1 MRKEAEWT
9 EDFDPKENAEG
20 GNHVAVFN
28 YLMKN
33 WREDEVRFFSEVHSD
48 STIGSRNPVVTE
60 DILIR
65 Y

>member
-1 MRKEAEWT
+1 MGKEAEWT
-9 EDFDPKENAEG
+9 EDFHPKEDTEG
-20 GNHVAVFN
+20 DHVAVFN

-33 WREDEVRFFSEVHSD
+33 WREDEVGFLSEVHSD
-48 STIGSRNPVVTE
+48 TTTGSRNHIMTK